1 MDVYFAN
8 KKLADTLG
16 QDKARVRVYG
26 VAVAKKLAL
35 RLNALGAAES
45 LDDIRNVA
53 GRCHELRENRP
64 GQLALDLTANLRL
77 VFRPTEDPPPRNAAG
92 GLDWTQVMA
101 VTVLEVT
108 DYHGD

>member
-1 MDVYFAN
+1 MEVYFAN

-16 QDKARVRVYG
+16 QDKARVRAYG
-26 VAVAKKLAL
+26 DTVAKKLAL
-35 RLNALGAAES
+35 RINALKAADT
-45 LDDIRNVA
+45 LDDIRNLA
-53 GRCHELRENRP
+53 GSCHELRENRS

-77 VFRPTEDPPPRNAAG
+77 VFRPAEDPPPCNAEG
-92 GLDWTQVMA
+92 GLDWTQVKA

>member
-1 MDVYFAN
+1 VDVYFAN

-16 QDKARVRVYG
+16 QDKARVRAYG
-26 VAVAKKLAL
+26 DAVAKKLAL
-35 RLNALGAAES
+35 RLSALRAAET

-53 GRCHELRENRP
+53 GRCHELRENRS

-77 VFRPTEDPPPRNAAG
+77 VFQPTEDPPPRNADG
-92 GLDWTQVMA
+92 GLDWTKVKA